1 MFYSKVFNSMNF
13 KSFFLVLK
21 IGKVSN
27 LNVTLILI
35 FTFSI
40 IILDALG
47 IGILLPIG
55 EYILHKGNGSLPD
68 TVAWSLIKKVFNF
81 VGIKPDI
88 FLVTFIAMV
97 LILSRQILNYF
108 KALYIQT
115 TRLKII
121 KEFRKILFV
130 KLLNIDFYYMKDFTT
145 GAYNNVMNNEVEKVG
160 VASIAP
166 IECLTSFALLLSY
179 VALMLWISIKATVI
193 VIFLGF
199 ISFFILRRYL
209 KKIALTSQNIIN
221 INNNF
226 SQNLVERLLAAKL
239 IRLSRTLKEEVQNNN
254 KLLNDQFKNNI
265 SLSKIQIL
273 TNTTIE
279 PLLMIIA
286 MPIIIIAISIGFPLS
301 KLGVFVILLSRFIP
315 VFRSFFDTLQ
325 NYVQHNESSI
335 NILTLLE
342 KLNKQKENRSG
353 NKEIKNKINTIEFK
367 NVYFNYLNNKTPIL
381 KNRSFLIKG
390 SRINTLVGDSG
401 TGKSTIIN
409 MLTRLLEAKKGEI
422 LINKINIKEIQIDN
436 LRSLCSFIDQKPFF
450 FKGTIYQNI
459 TYGKKTTLKQCIEA
473 AKLSNAHNF
482 ISKLPNKY
490 NYKIGESGSGLS
502 GGQLQRIDLTKAI
515 IANKPILILDEP
527 TSNLDEDNKEEICKT
542 LWNIN
547 KKIKNTIIIVS
558 HDKNIIKYSHNIIS
572 IR

>member
-1 MFYSKVFNSMNF
+1 MN
-13 KSFFLVLK
+13 
-21 IGKVSN
+21 
-27 LNVTLILI
+27 
-35 FTFSI
+35 
-40 IILDALG
+40 
-47 IGILLPIG
+47 
-55 EYILHKGNGSLPD
+55 
-68 TVAWSLIKKVFNF
+68 
-81 VGIKPDI
+81 
-88 FLVTFIAMV
+88 
-97 LILSRQILNYF
+97 
-108 KALYIQT
+108 
-115 TRLKII
+115 
-121 KEFRKILFV
+121 
-130 KLLNIDFYYMKDFTT
+130 
-145 GAYNNVMNNEVEKVG
+145 
-160 VASIAP
+160 
-166 IECLTSFALLLSY
+166 
-179 VALMLWISIKATVI
+179 
-193 VIFLGF
+193 
-199 ISFFILRRYL
+199 
-209 KKIALTSQNIIN
+209 
-221 INNNF
+221 
-226 SQNLVERLLAAKL
+226 
-239 IRLSRTLKEEVQNNN
+239 
-254 KLLNDQFKNNI
+254 QFKNNI

-315 VFRSFFDTLQ
+315 VFRSFFVTLQ

-335 NILTLLE
+335 NILSLLE

-490 NYKIGESGSGLS
+490 NYKIESL
-502 GGQLQRIDLTKAI
+502 DLAYQ
-515 IANKPILILDEP
+515 
-527 TSNLDEDNKEEICKT
+527 EDNFKE
-542 LWNIN
+542 
-547 KKIKNTIIIVS
+547 
-558 HDKNIIKYSHNIIS
+558 
-572 IR
+572 